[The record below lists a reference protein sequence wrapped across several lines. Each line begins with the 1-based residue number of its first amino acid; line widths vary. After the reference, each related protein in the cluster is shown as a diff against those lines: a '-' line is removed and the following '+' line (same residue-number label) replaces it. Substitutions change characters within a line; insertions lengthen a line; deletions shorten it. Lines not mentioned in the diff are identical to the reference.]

1 MRHQCPVRLRGLLQQ
16 PGCHRVRSICG
27 MLSIPAHP
35 FDNVHIALCRWRA
48 PCSKQFHCLLTRFR
62 GEGGWLPGFFLLS
75 AKLTISPR
83 TESTPECNLSFLC
96 LHFVGVIPSRCFS
109 SAPERPWAAF
119 LILLV
124 EAYEAPGRDISTANA
139 SGWQCPGRARK
150 PASDNSASQRR
161 RGSRSARHAPENQ
174 RHP

>member
-1 MRHQCPVRLRGLLQQ
+1 MRHQYPARLRGLLQQ

-35 FDNVHIALCRWRA
+35 FDDVHIALCRWRA
-48 PCSKQFHCLLTRFR
+48 ICSKQFHCLLTKFR
-62 GEGGWLPGFFLLS
+62 GDGGWLPGFFSPFCQAYHFPSHRVNSRVQPDFSLSPLCRSNPVPLLFKCS
-75 AKLTISPR
+75 R
-83 TESTPECNLSFLC
+83 TSMGS
-96 LHFVGVIPSRCFS
+96 
-109 SAPERPWAAF
+109 F

-124 EAYEAPGRDISTANA
+124 EADEAPGRDISTANA
-139 SGWQCPGRARK
+139 SGWQCPARARK